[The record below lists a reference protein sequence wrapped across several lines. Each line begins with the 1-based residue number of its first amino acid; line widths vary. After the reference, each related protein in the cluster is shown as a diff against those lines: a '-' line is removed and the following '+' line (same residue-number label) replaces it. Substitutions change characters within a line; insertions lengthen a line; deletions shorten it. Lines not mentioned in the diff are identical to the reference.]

1 MEIKNKEIKKENYGV
16 VMGEKKRVE
25 YFRHNLEAQD
35 KAELMKV
42 LDTVFLT
49 TGTVTK
55 EFEEKFARYLDV
67 KHTVGVMSCTH
78 ALELCLRYFNIGAGD
93 EVITT
98 PLSYVATAN
107 AIEFM
112 GAKPVFVDVE
122 WTTGN
127 IDPLLIEAAITPR
140 TKAIIPVHL
149 YGQMCNMTVIKE
161 IADKHNLIVI
171 EDAAHCI
178 EGEHKG
184 HKSGTLSNAACF
196 SFYATKN
203 ITSGEGGAIATNDSA
218 MAAWLLQGRSH
229 GISSSAADR
238 YTKKY
243 QHYDM
248 EFLGMKS
255 NMTNMQAA
263 LLVHQLER
271 IESLHAQREL
281 LFKKYE
287 QLLEKFEK
295 PQTVPEARHAYHL
308 FSIWVKNRD
317 QLIDYVDEKGIG
329 VAVHYRPAHLMSYY
343 VKKYG
348 YKKGDFPIAEY
359 IGDSTLSLPLY
370 PTLSVESVEY
380 VCDVVKSFV

>member
-1 MEIKNKEIKKENYGV
+1 MESKEYLIDKVLPVFSN
-16 VMGEKKRVE
+16 KKRKVE
-25 YFRHNLEAQD
+25 YFRHNVEQQD

-55 EFEEKFARYLDV
+55 QFEEDFARYLGA
-67 KHTVGVMSCTH
+67 KYAVGVMSCTH
-78 ALELCLRYFNIGAGD
+78 ALELCLRYFGIGEGD

-107 AIEFM
+107 TIEFV

-122 WTTGN
+122 WKTAN
-127 IDPLLIEAAITPR
+127 IDPTLIEVAITPR

-149 YGQMCNMTVIKE
+149 YGQMCNMTAIKE
-161 IADKHNLIVI
+161 IADRHGLIVI

-178 EGEHKG
+178 EGEHQG
-184 HKSGTLSNAACF
+184 RKSAALSNAACY

-203 ITSGEGGAIATNDSA
+203 ITSGEGGAIATNDEE
-218 MAAWLLQGRSH
+218 MYKWLVQGRSH

-243 QHYDM
+243 RHYDM

-263 LLVHQLER
+263 LLIHQVER
-271 IESLHAQREL
+271 IETLHQRREVLFNLYETL
-281 LFKKYE
+281 LSRFE
-287 QLLEKFEK
+287 RPGLEID
-295 PQTVPEARHAYHL
+295 ARHAYHVY
-308 FSIWVKNRD
+308 SVWVKNRD
-317 QLIDYVDEKGIG
+317 AAIDFLYDQGIG
-329 VAVHYRPAHLMSYY
+329 VAVHYRPTHLMAYY
-343 VKKYG
+343 QHKYG
-348 YKKGDFPIAEY
+348 YEKGDFPIAEY
-359 IGDSTLSLPLY
+359 IGEHTLSLPLY
-370 PTLSVESVEY
+370 PLLLEEEVEY
-380 VCDVVKSFV
+380 VCETLQRLT

>member
-1 MEIKNKEIKKENYGV
+1 MEIKNYAADTKSIGLTEPR
-16 VMGEKKRVE
+16 RVE
-25 YFRHNLEAQD
+25 YFKHNLEAVD

-49 TGTVTK
+49 TGAVTK
-55 EFEEKFARYLDV
+55 TFEEQFAQYLGV
-67 KHTVGVMSCTH
+67 KHAVGVMSCTH
-78 ALELCLRYFNIGAGD
+78 ALELSLRYFNIGAGD

-122 WTTGN
+122 WTTAN
-127 IDPLLIEAAITPR
+127 IDPSLIEAAITPR

-149 YGQMCNMTVIKE
+149 YGQMCDMYAIKA

-178 EGEHKG
+178 EGTYKG
-184 HKSGTLSNAACF
+184 IRPGVLSDAACF

-203 ITSGEGGAIATNDSA
+203 ITSGEGGAIATNNDA
-218 MAAWLLQGRSH
+218 MKKWLTSGRSH

-248 EFLGMKS
+248 EFLGMKT

-271 IESLHAQREL
+271 IENLLAQRKR
-281 LFKKYE
+281 LFDRYE
-287 QLLEKFEK
+287 QLLTICEK
-295 PQTVPEARHAYHL
+295 PQTAPDAGHAYHV
-308 FSIWVKNRD
+308 FSVWLSNRD
-317 QLIDYVDEKGIG
+317 AAIDYLYEKGVG
-329 VAVHYRPAHLMSYY
+329 VAVHYRPTHLMSYY
-343 VKKYG
+343 KNKYG

-359 IGDSTLSLPLY
+359 IGESTLSLPLY
-370 PTLSVESVEY
+370 PLLLEEEVAY
-380 VCDVVKSFV
+380 VCDALKSLV